1 MTSRPPG
8 HRGPAGVGRRG
19 RAFGA
24 AVSDRRTRLLGSP
37 KRELRESALLYRKPN
52 RIPSARAS
60 GFPGSGS
67 RRDRRLARVVGR
79 GRAIGAAVFDR
90 RARLLGSPKREL
102 RESALLYRK
111 PNRIPSARASGF
123 PAAGSRRLPAKQSS
137 AGCRTPPMDCPPG
150 RRAISSRRL
159 PAKQSS
165 AGCRTPPMDCP
176 PGRRAISSRRLPAKQ
191 SSAGCRTPPMDCPP
205 GRRAISS
212 RRLPAKQSSA
222 GCRGFACTQNPAPSI
237 GMPQWWQR
245 GRASG
250 RGVGM

>member
-137 AGCRTPPMDCPPG
+137 AGCRIPPV
-150 RRAISSRRL
+150 
-159 PAKQSS
+159 
-165 AGCRTPPMDCP
+165 DCP